1 MSEIIGRISALLILS
16 VPLGA
21 CGLSFPMPS
30 LLDDEV
36 ETTGSISLLREP
48 GLDVRH
54 LQDLDEEDWRRAKG
68 AMALALDP
76 QGAGTAVGWDNPA
89 SHKKGTFT
97 PSSSPSVENNEIC
110 RAFVAEFSG
119 KASFY
124 AYDGKACRISGE
136 DWTIKT
142 FALKAPLA
150 KGTEAKPALSKPLD
164 AKPIDIKAGGNK
176 PMDLKTS
183 SPSQKPSLPKQADN
197 RPQKAPGKN

>member
-1 MSEIIGRISALLILS
+1 MGETIGRIAALMILS
-16 VPLGA
+16 APLGA

-76 QGAGTAVGWDNPA
+76 QGAGTAVAWDNPA
-89 SHKKGTFT
+89 SQKKGIFT
-97 PSSSPSVENNEIC
+97 PSNAPSVENSEIC
-110 RAFVAEFSG
+110 RTFVAEFSV
-119 KASFY
+119 KATGY
-124 AYDGKACRISGE
+124 TYDGKACRVSGE

-142 FALKAPLA
+142 FALKAPSS
-150 KGTEAKPALSKPLD
+150 KGAEAKPSEAKGSVSK
-164 AKPIDIKAGGNK
+164 ASETKPIDIK
-176 PMDLKTS
+176 
-183 SPSQKPSLPKQADN
+183 PSALPQKPAAPKQAD
-197 RPQKAPGKN
+197 RKPPKSPEKS